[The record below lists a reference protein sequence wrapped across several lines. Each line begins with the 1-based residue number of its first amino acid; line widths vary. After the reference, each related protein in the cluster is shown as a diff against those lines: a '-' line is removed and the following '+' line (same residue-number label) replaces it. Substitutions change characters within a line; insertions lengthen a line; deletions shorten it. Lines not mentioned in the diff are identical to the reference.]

1 MATGLV
7 TDPIYQQLNKIL
19 RELIASDKYKV
30 GDKFMTERMICELYN
45 VSRVTANKALSSLVA
60 EGLLQ
65 FKKGVG
71 TFVRSKPKEDP
82 TPSIASFTL
91 NTKAA
96 GMVPSSKVLEF
107 KRLLASEVEAEVSEV
122 LELQESEEV
131 LLLKRL
137 RFADNIP
144 MVLERRF
151 VRVRF
156 CPDLEREHVEGSL
169 YELFIQ
175 KYKLNIT
182 GSEETIQAVTL
193 REEEARLLEVEQGR
207 AAFLITAVGYI
218 DNSLPL
224 WFERTLYR
232 PDGFAF
238 RCQVRPYRHEKRLQE
253 RILLSPETER
263 KKGKLH

>member
-1 MATGLV
+1 MATRLV

-19 RELIASDKYKV
+19 RELIASEKYKV

-82 TPSIASFTL
+82 SPSIASFTL

-107 KRLLASEVEAEVSEV
+107 QLVPAREVESEV
-122 LELQESEEV
+122 LDVLELAPGEEV
-131 LLLKRL
+131 FRLQRL
-137 RFADNIP
+137 RFADDIP
-144 MVLERRF
+144 MVLERRY
-151 VRVRF
+151 VRARF
-156 CPDLEREHVEGSL
+156 CPELQKEQAEGSL
-169 YELFIQ
+169 YDVFIQ
-175 KYKLNIT
+175 KYKLNFT

-193 REEEARLLEVEQGR
+193 GEEESKLLGVEQGK

-218 DNSLPL
+218 DNSTPL

-232 PDGFAF
+232 PDGMAF

-253 RILLSPETER
+253 RILLSPER
-263 KKGKLH
+263 KEPI

>member
-71 TFVRSKPKEDP
+71 TFVRSKPKEEP

-96 GMVPSSKVLEF
+96 GMVPSSKVLAF
-107 KRLLASEVEAEVSEV
+107 NRLPASEVEAEVAEV
-122 LELQESEEV
+122 LELGTGEEV
-131 LLLKRL
+131 FLLKRL

-151 VRVRF
+151 VRARF
-156 CPDLEREHVEGSL
+156 CPDLQKEQVEGSL

-182 GSEETIQAVTL
+182 GSEETIQAVSL
-193 REEEARLLEVEQGR
+193 GEEEARLLEVEQGK
-207 AAFLITAVGYI
+207 AAFLITAVGYVE
-218 DNSLPL
+218 NSVPL

-232 PDGFAF
+232 PDGLAF

-253 RILLSPETER
+253 RILLSPENRIQRT
-263 KKGKLH
+263 